1 MKTRPIGEIF
11 NDSGTS
17 LEVVEIDEHQVCDG
31 CDGCFYD
38 MGMCGCVAGDNA
50 GCCTVSNRTD
60 GKNVIFKEI
69 KEVEE

>member
-17 LEVVEIDEHQVCDG
+17 LEIVEVDVHQG

-38 MGMCGCVAGDNA
+38 MGFCGCVAGDNA
-50 GCCTVSNRTD
+50 GSCGMSYRTD
-60 GKNVIFKEI
+60 GKNVIFKEL
-69 KEVEE
+69 KEGEK

>member
-1 MKTRPIGEIF
+1 MITRPIGEIF

-17 LEVVEIDEHQVCDG
+17 LEVVEVDEQQA
-31 CDGCFYD
+31 CDGCFFD

-69 KEVEE
+69 KEGDK